1 MLAIASNLFLE
12 FLCSFAY
19 KSAKI
24 YTQFRFTIVV
34 VLDGY
39 SLLAVAVVIELLVRV
54 NVLIEV
60 RPLRVVVVVRFRSM
74 EQLVGAALAGAW

>member
-1 MLAIASNLFLE
+1 M
-12 FLCSFAY
+12 
-19 KSAKI
+19 
-24 YTQFRFTIVV
+24 
-34 VLDGY
+34 Y

-60 RPLRVVVVVRFRSM
+60 RPLRRRAVVVVGFRAM